1 MQKGWTIIVL
11 VLLTLFGTDGFA
23 QQGAYRIGPG
33 DILEISVW
41 KDESLSKQV
50 IVPPDGML
58 SFPLV
63 EDIDIKDLT
72 VPQLRTLIAGKLS
85 EFIPEP
91 TVTVMLLKA
100 DSMRAY
106 VIGKVNNPGVFPIG
120 EGTTVMQI
128 LAMAGG
134 LNPFAAANRISILRK
149 TEGGTVRLPF
159 EYARVEKGENVEQ
172 NIELKR
178 GDVIVVP

>member
-1 MQKGWTIIVL
+1 MRTGRMIILLVL
-11 VLLTLFGTDGFA
+11 VTLFGTDGLA
-23 QQGAYRIGPG
+23 QESAYRIGPG
-33 DILEISVW
+33 DILDISVW

-50 IVPPDGML
+50 IVPPDGIL

-63 EDIDIKDLT
+63 KDIDTGNLT
-72 VPQLRTLIAGKLS
+72 VPELRSVIAERLS
-85 EFIPEP
+85 DFIPEP
-91 TVTVMLLKA
+91 TVTVMLLKP

-106 VIGKVNNPGVFPIG
+106 VIGKVNSPGAFPIG

-134 LNPFAAANRISILRK
+134 LNPFAAANRISILRRG
-149 TEGGTVRLPF
+149 EGETVRLAF
-159 EYARVEKGENVEQ
+159 EYTRVEKGESLEQ

-178 GDVIVVP
+178 GDVVVVP

>member
-1 MQKGWTIIVL
+1 MQKRWTIIVL
-11 VLLTLFGTDGFA
+11 VLVTLFASDGFA
-23 QQGAYRIGPG
+23 QESAYRIGPG
-33 DILEISVW
+33 DILDISVW

-63 EDIDIKDLT
+63 EDIDTKDLT

-91 TVTVMLLKA
+91 TVTVMLLKP

-106 VIGKVNNPGVFPIG
+106 VIGKVNNPGMFPLA
-120 EGTTVMQI
+120 EGTNVMQI

-134 LNPFAAANRISILRK
+134 LNPFAAANRIIILRK
-149 TEGGTVRLPF
+149 EGGETVKLPF
-159 EYARVEKGENVEQ
+159 EYSKVEKGENLEQ

-178 GDVIVVP
+178 GDVVVVP